1 MNDVEKKR
9 RKEEYLKSKREFR
22 KGVIV
27 TAIFILFSTI
37 VSYFLG
43 YKRSVSEI
51 KFIFGFPDWVFYG
64 VLIPWIA
71 IVLYTIFFAKKME
84 DW

>member
-9 RKEEYLKSKREFR
+9 RKEEYLKSKREFK

-64 VLIPWIA
+64 VLIPWIS

-84 DW
+84 D

>member
-9 RKEEYLKSKREFR
+9 RKEEYLKSKKEFK

-43 YKRSVSEI
+43 YKRSFAEI
-51 KFIFGFPDWVFYG
+51 KYILGFPDWVFYG
-64 VLIPWIA
+64 VLLPWIA

-84 DW
+84 D

>member
-1 MNDVEKKR
+1 MNDVEKKK
-9 RKEEYLKSKREFR
+9 RKDEYLKTKREFK

-27 TAIFILFSTI
+27 TGTFILFSTI

-43 YKRSVSEI
+43 YKRSVSEM
-51 KFIFGFPDWVFYG
+51 KFILGFPDWVFYG

-84 DW
+84 D

>member
-1 MNDVEKKR
+1 M
-9 RKEEYLKSKREFR
+9 
-22 KGVIV
+22 
-27 TAIFILFSTI
+27 FSTI

-43 YKRSVSEI
+43 YKRSVSEM
-51 KFIFGFPDWVFYG
+51 KFILGFPDWVFYG

-84 DW
+84 D

>member
-9 RKEEYLKSKREFR
+9 RKEEYLKSKREFK

-51 KFIFGFPDWVFYG
+51 KFILGFPDWVFYG

-84 DW
+84 D

>member
-9 RKEEYLKSKREFR
+9 RKEEYLKSKKEFK

-27 TAIFILFSTI
+27 IAIFILFSTI

-43 YKRSVSEI
+43 YKRSFVEI
-51 KFIFGFPDWVFYG
+51 KYILGFPDWVFYG
-64 VLIPWIA
+64 VLLPWIA

-84 DW
+84 D